1 MPHDPSKGDILNVY
15 LAMTHLN
22 FIKQDLIDHFK
33 IENEFNDNVNSTF
46 ISAYATGQ
54 IRSVLRSFLSFL
66 TTPIVSAF
74 YAFFM
79 HIAMIWGVI
88 LTIMV
93 LRKFLPAV
101 CSSTKNFASNAV
113 VLARQYRNRQSN
125 KSPANDSHPSGH
137 DDEVIV
143 RDTRVSARNQ
153 NVPKSDSRNPRLY
166 PNVSLS
172 I

>member
-1 MPHDPSKGDILNVY
+1 MR
-15 LAMTHLN
+15 HLN
-22 FIKQDLIDHFK
+22 FLKQDVIDHFK
-33 IENEFNDNVNSTF
+33 IENEFNDNMISTF
-46 ISAYATGQ
+46 ISAYATGHV
-54 IRSVLRSFLSFL
+54 RSILRSFLSFL

-74 YAFFM
+74 YAIFM

-101 CSSTKNFASNAV
+101 CSSTKTFASNAV

-125 KSPANDSHPSGH
+125 NSPANDSPLSGH
-137 DDEVIV
+137 DDEIIA
-143 RDTRVSARNQ
+143 RDTRVSARDQ